1 MAVSVHCLRSDET
14 VLRLD
19 YRMAQNELG
28 AEVAARTTCPV
39 TTGNEEFNAW
49 LGRSWSDL
57 LMMIAQ
63 TENGPYPYAGIPWYS
78 TVFGR
83 DALVTSLQLLWLE
96 PQIAR
101 GVLAYLSR
109 YQAEKVSERQD
120 AEPGKILH
128 EKRSGEMAVLGE
140 VAFGLYYGS
149 VDSTLL
155 YLIVAG
161 AYLKQTGDL
170 DFLRSIEQH
179 LFRAVDWIDRYG
191 DRDGDGFVEYG
202 SATSQGLVHQGWK
215 DSFDSV
221 FHSDGTLAKGPIAL
235 CEVQAYVYAAK
246 HALAEIARALEK
258 PQRANQLETS
268 AKELRDRFSEAFWD
282 PDLAMFVLALDRD
295 KRPCRVRSSNAGQC
309 LFSGIASEEQTENV
323 LRELRTPEFFSGWGV
338 RTIAEGESRYN
349 PMSYHNGSIWP
360 HDNALIAW
368 GLTRHRNKQ
377 LAMEILTGLFDAAT
391 FVDLSR
397 LPELFCGFERRHGK
411 GPTDYP
417 VACSPQAWAAGSVF
431 MLIQAC
437 LGLTVRAAESRIYF
451 YYPALPPTLERI
463 SLRNVPVGPARIDLD
478 IVRQEHTVGIEP
490 KRQTGPVQIVLVA

>member
-1 MAVSVHCLRSDET
+1 
-14 VLRLD
+14 
-19 YRMAQNELG
+19 
-28 AEVAARTTCPV
+28 
-39 TTGNEEFNAW
+39 
-49 LGRSWSDL
+49 
-57 LMMIAQ
+57 MMIAQ